1 MPPAALR
8 GTCRGLF
15 AALSAFS
22 LYYFASCDLNPFYK
36 KDLRIPK
43 TFNSTVGK
51 LNFVM
56 RKKSLYIFAGILFF
70 LIASFLALDLIFPF
84 PEHKLHPPVASVV
97 KDREGRVLRIFLPP
111 DGARRM
117 HADFEDISPVL
128 KKTLLASEDQWFE
141 YHPGINPISIIRA
154 AISNIAAGRVVSGAS
169 TIPMQIARMA
179 EPKQRTLGS
188 KTIEAFRAIQLKLHH
203 SNNELLE
210 IYLNMLPYGGNIVGV
225 GAASHFYFGHGVES
239 LSLEESALLTTIP
252 RGPVYYD
259 PLRNPKQS
267 RAGRDLVMHQLALK
281 GVFPKDEIERNLKM
295 PLPDSIKDVPLN
307 APHFCR
313 MVLERNGRVP
323 VIKTTLDS
331 DLQQAAQ
338 EKLKTHVARL
348 RGDDIDNA
356 ACVIIHIPSREIR
369 ALVGSADF
377 FEEGFGGA
385 INLANTERS
394 PGSTL
399 KPFIYGLAFD
409 QGKLVPETY
418 VYDIPIDYAGYSPEN
433 YDRIYHGQVTVRQAL
448 AKSLN
453 IPAVTTLASIGV
465 AEFIDL
471 LKKGGIST
479 LDKKPMEYGLPLAL
493 GGCEIKLTELTNLYA
508 TLADGGRFKPF
519 RTTAGKENIGKEILS
534 PQSSWLVLEMLSSV
548 TRPEMN
554 ETWMLTRDM
563 PETAWKTGTSFGHR
577 DAWAVGISGEY
588 AIGVWVGNPDGRP
601 RKGISGAMHAGPLL
615 FELLRM
621 ASPGARLPKP
631 PEGPGLSRVEV
642 CAHSR
647 QLPGPFCTE
656 LTSIRTLSGKTRLHP
671 CEECRQIFVD
681 GKSGYRISGGCLG
694 RKGVKT
700 KIIHTIPAR
709 LARWRA
715 ENNLEIPQLP
725 PLAPDCGLI
734 PAGIAPKIISPAS
747 GTPYLLR
754 KDTPLKFQQIALKA
768 EAGPD
773 SGTLYWF
780 LDGRLVAAGKFNKKL
795 FTEITTGKHRISVS
809 DELGRTDALEF
820 EVR

>member
-1 MPPAALR
+1 
-8 GTCRGLF
+8 
-15 AALSAFS
+15 
-22 LYYFASCDLNPFYK
+22 
-36 KDLRIPK
+36 
-43 TFNSTVGK
+43 
-51 LNFVM
+51 M
-56 RKKSLYIFAGILFF
+56 RKRVVLIIGGMVLF
-70 LIASFLALDLIFPF
+70 LIASFFALDLLFPF

-97 KDREGRVLRIFLPP
+97 KDRDGKVLRIFLPP

-117 HADFEDISPVL
+117 HGDFEKISPVL

-141 YHPGINPISIIRA
+141 YHPGINPVSIVRA
-154 AISNIAAGRVVSGAS
+154 AIANIAAGRVVSGAS

-179 EPKQRTLGS
+179 EPKKRTLGS
-188 KTIEAFRAIQLKLHH
+188 KTIEAFRALQLKLHH
-203 SNNELLE
+203 SNDELLE

-225 GAASHFYFGHGVES
+225 AAASHFYFGHEVDN
-239 LSLEESALLTTIP
+239 LSLGESALLTTIP
-252 RGPVYYD
+252 RGPVFYD
-259 PLRNPKQS
+259 PLRNPRQAKE
-267 RAGRDLVMHQLALK
+267 GRDRVMHQLAKK
-281 GVFPKDEIERNLKM
+281 GVFPQDEIERNMKL
-295 PLPDSIKDVPLN
+295 PLPDSIKAVPLG

-323 VIKTTLDS
+323 ETKTTLDS
-331 DLQQAAQ
+331 DLQSATQ
-338 EKLKTHVARL
+338 EMLKTHVARL

-377 FEEGFGGA
+377 FEKGFGGA
-385 INLANTERS
+385 INLANTKRS

-409 QGKLVPETY
+409 QGKLVPDTF
-418 VYDIPIDYAGYSPEN
+418 VYDIPVDYAGYSPEN

-453 IPAVTTLASIGV
+453 IPAVTTLAETGV

-471 LKKGGIST
+471 LRKGGIST

-508 TLADGGRFKPF
+508 TLADGGKSKAFS
-519 RTTAGKENIGKEILS
+519 AISGKANVEKEILS
-534 PQSSWLVLEMLSSV
+534 PQASWLVLEMLSSV

-577 DAWAVGISGEY
+577 DAWAVGISGDY

-601 RKGISGAMHAGPLL
+601 RKGISGAVHAGPLL
-615 FELLRM
+615 FDLLRL
-621 ASPGARLPKP
+621 AAPGGKLPKP
-631 PEGPGLSRVEV
+631 PEGSGISEVEV

-656 LTSIRTLSGKTRLHP
+656 RTGIRTLSGKTRLHP

-681 GKSGYRISGGCLG
+681 GKSGYRISGECLG
-694 RKGVKT
+694 RKGIKT
-700 KIIHTIPAR
+700 KIIRTIPAK

-725 PLAPDCGLI
+725 PLATDCGLL

-773 SGTLYWF
+773 SGILHWF
-780 LDGRLVAAGKFNKKL
+780 LDGRLVAKGKFNEKL
-795 FTEITTGKHRISVS
+795 FTEINAGKHRISVS
-809 DELGRTDALEF
+809 DELGRVDALEF

>member
-1 MPPAALR
+1 
-8 GTCRGLF
+8 
-15 AALSAFS
+15 
-22 LYYFASCDLNPFYK
+22 
-36 KDLRIPK
+36 
-43 TFNSTVGK
+43 
-51 LNFVM
+51 M
-56 RKKSLYIFAGILFF
+56 RNRNLLILGGSVLF
-70 LIASFLALDLIFPF
+70 LIICFFALDLIFPF
-84 PEHKLHPPVASVV
+84 PEHKLHQPVASVV
-97 KDREGRVLRIFLPP
+97 KDRDGDVLRIFLPP

-117 HADFEDISPVL
+117 HADFDKISPVL

-141 YHPGINPISIIRA
+141 YHPGINPISVVRA
-154 AISNIAAGRVVSGAS
+154 AIMNIAAGRVVSGAS

-179 EPKQRTLGS
+179 EPKKRTLWAKS
-188 KTIEAFRAIQLKLHH
+188 IESFRALQLKLHH
-203 SNNELLE
+203 SNEELLE

-225 GAASHFYFGHGVES
+225 GAASHFYFGHGPDT
-239 LSLEESALLTTIP
+239 LSLGEAALLTTIP

-259 PLRNPKQS
+259 PLRNPQQA
-267 RAGRDLVMHQLALK
+267 REGRNRVMHQLAAK
-281 GVFPKDEIERNLKM
+281 GVFPAEEIARNLKL
-295 PLPDSIKDVPLN
+295 PLPDSIKPVPLE
-307 APHFCR
+307 APHFSR
-313 MVLERNGRVP
+313 MALEQNGQANEV
-323 VIKTTLDS
+323 KTTLDS
-331 DLQQAAQ
+331 TLQQAAQ
-338 EKLKTHVARL
+338 EMLKTHVARL
-348 RGDDIDNA
+348 RSDDIDNA

-377 FEEGFGGA
+377 FEKGYGGA
-385 INLANTERS
+385 INLTDKKRS

-409 QGKLVPETY
+409 QGKLVPDSF
-418 VYDIPIDYAGYSPEN
+418 VYDIPVDYAGYSPQN

-453 IPAVTTLASIGV
+453 IPAVNTLADTGV
-465 AEFIDL
+465 AEFIEL

-479 LDKKPMEYGLPLAL
+479 LDKSPMEYGLPLAL

-508 TLADGGRFKPF
+508 SLADGGKFKPF
-519 RTTAGKENIGKEILS
+519 TVSFSEHTVETQILS
-534 PQSSWLVLEMLSSV
+534 PQAAWLVLEMLSSV

-577 DAWAVGISGEY
+577 DAWAVGLSGDY

-601 RKGISGAMHAGPLL
+601 RKGISGAVHGGPLL
-615 FELLRM
+615 FDLLRM
-621 ASPGARLPKP
+621 AAPGGKLPAP
-631 PEGPGLSRVEV
+631 PDGSGLSEVEV

-647 QLPGPFCTE
+647 QLPGPFCTKR
-656 LTSIRTLSGKTRLHP
+656 TTIRTLAGKTRLHP

-681 GKSGYRISGGCLG
+681 SKSGYRISGECLG
-694 RKGVKT
+694 RKGIKAKV
-700 KIIHTIPAR
+700 IRTIPAK

-715 ENNLEIPQLP
+715 ENNFEVPHLP

-734 PAGIAPKIISPAS
+734 PSGIAPKIISPAAN
-747 GTPYLLR
+747 TPYLLR

-780 LDGRLVAAGKFNKKL
+780 LDGRLISMGKFDEKL
-795 FTEITTGKHRISVS
+795 FTEVSVGEHRVSVS
-809 DELGRTDALEF
+809 DEIGRMDAVEF